1 MKGKRED
8 ERRRRKLEDIAGCLF
23 ESRCCHVLSLGYLQ
37 AVPGKISVF
46 VSLGLLHFKNLLQMP
61 LLFLFCTFILFSSF
75 KFFSSCSSASF
86 ICPFSFFLTRFTL
99 CLSISFVSFSCLF
112 GCLSVPF
119 LSVIPSLQS
128 SLCQILSGP
137 WAILFFF
144 IFSVSFVAFHFPF
157 FSSSIASRN
166 FSNSFFTFL
175 ALLLPEN
182 FSSLPL
188 PVLSGL

>member
-8 ERRRRKLEDIAGCLF
+8 ERRWRKLEDIAGCLF

-46 VSLGLLHFKNLLQMP
+46 VSLGLLHFKNLFQMP
-61 LLFLFCTFILFSSF
+61 LLFLFCTFILYSSF
-75 KFFSSCSSASF
+75 KFFSSCSPASF
-86 ICPFSFFLTRFTL
+86 PCPFSFFLTRFTL

-112 GCLSVPF
+112 GCLSAPF

-144 IFSVSFVAFHFPF
+144 IFSVSFVAFYFPF
-157 FSSSIASRN
+157 SSSSIASRN

-182 FSSLPL
+182 FSFLPL